1 MSTFA
6 ENLEELYLNYDTA
19 NILKNESGKE
29 DIIKLFSEELQYPEE
44 LTSCFLKLN
53 KTYLNSVIM
62 RIKIRQKNLE
72 NKDIKDDI
80 LKFNKDLSPL
90 LDKLL
95 SNEKFLEQHK
105 EIVNETVLATT
116 TDEETFDKV
125 ELQNI
130 KSIDSFL
137 DEWVENT
144 KDEKD
149 FIKVSTLF
157 QNYEEYCTESE
168 IENSES
174 KSNFK
179 EYLLT
184 KLGKPVNSGYKGYKI
199 SEDEE

>member
-130 KSIDSFL
+130 I
-137 DEWVENT
+137 
-144 KDEKD
+144 
-149 FIKVSTLF
+149 STLF